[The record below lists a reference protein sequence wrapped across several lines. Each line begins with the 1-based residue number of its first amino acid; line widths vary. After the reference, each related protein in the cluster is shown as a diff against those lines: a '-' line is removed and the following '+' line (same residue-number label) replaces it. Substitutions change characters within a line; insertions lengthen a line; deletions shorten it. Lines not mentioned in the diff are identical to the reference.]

1 MFPELY
7 DKESRSKGS
16 TATYISTILKDLMPT
31 KNNENKVVASLLWD
45 NEVTGTSLRRGAA
58 RIMVRKID
66 LQAVVAKTGHDMRGS
81 RESSVWEYIDGDD
94 YLLGQGSAALAGWE
108 HPENPVYPPTL
119 KHVLNEGN
127 AIKFENLCSLL
138 FDHRFPTTKVE
149 NIKGL
154 VKTMLAT
161 FIMYLSE
168 FNNDCIRTYNT
179 VSGQQNCILILFQ
192 EKIKGIFTLEEC
204 LEFGKLIRDEWEQR
218 NNTSS
223 VNSND
228 GFQLSIE
235 RLQTECL
242 KIRSENR
249 DLRSQ
254 VATIKDE
261 IQRTNKLVSNL
272 DMKVSTMLDLL
283 SNRGGNTSVPS
294 PVKPSGKRLFLEECS
309 SSPLPNKRVRNEDIF
324 TQACSST
331 PLLNKR
337 VRNEDTSSQ
346 ASDEFTERESSAQG
360 TFVHQFGMDNNK
372 VVTQITLSELLL
384 LSFSKG
390 LMFNVAEKGKCTYQN
405 FQCFSG
411 NPPVML
417 RADEARVRSALTLLH
432 KHIDNARK
440 VALSKRRPKENVP
453 EWNQQR
459 NKIALEVQEKVI
471 DELSREEFITAN
483 KLKVKVPKCS
493 ASTISTVI
501 GRYDR
506 LALDK
511 RVIANANQKTSLT
524 AFLSGPTSSS
534 SSSSSSDF
542 V

>member
-16 TATYISTILKDLMPT
+16 TATYISTILKNLMPT

-58 RIMVRKID
+58 RITVRKVD

-119 KHVLNEGN
+119 KHILNEDN

-138 FDHRFPTTKVE
+138 FDHGFPLTKVQ

-154 VKTMLAT
+154 VKRMLAT

-204 LEFGKLIRDEWEQR
+204 LQFGKLIRDEWEQR

-223 VNSND
+223 VTGND

-254 VATIKDE
+254 VATMKDE
-261 IQRTNKLVSNL
+261 VQRTNKLVSSL
-272 DMKVSTMLDLL
+272 DMKVSTMLNLL

-294 PVKPSGKRLFLEECS
+294 PVKPS
-309 SSPLPNKRVRNEDIF
+309 
-324 TQACSST
+324 
-331 PLLNKR
+331 
-337 VRNEDTSSQ
+337 
-346 ASDEFTERESSAQG
+346 
-360 TFVHQFGMDNNK
+360 
-372 VVTQITLSELLL
+372 
-384 LSFSKG
+384 
-390 LMFNVAEKGKCTYQN
+390 
-405 FQCFSG
+405 
-411 NPPVML
+411 
-417 RADEARVRSALTLLH
+417 
-432 KHIDNARK
+432 
-440 VALSKRRPKENVP
+440 
-453 EWNQQR
+453 
-459 NKIALEVQEKVI
+459 
-471 DELSREEFITAN
+471 
-483 KLKVKVPKCS
+483 
-493 ASTISTVI
+493 
-501 GRYDR
+501 
-506 LALDK
+506 
-511 RVIANANQKTSLT
+511 
-524 AFLSGPTSSS
+524 
-534 SSSSSSDF
+534 
-542 V
+542 